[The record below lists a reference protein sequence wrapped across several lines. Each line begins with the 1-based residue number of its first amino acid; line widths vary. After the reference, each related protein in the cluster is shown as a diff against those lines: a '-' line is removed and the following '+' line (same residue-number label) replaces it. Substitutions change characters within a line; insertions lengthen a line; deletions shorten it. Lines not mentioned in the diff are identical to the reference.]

1 MPRGRPTAEM
11 ARLRDS
17 AEEMMAETLAIADA
31 ASVLRVRLADLLD
44 TLDYGRERPV
54 ERAPLASIVDARR
67 NRQVLPLDAA

>member
-1 MPRGRPTAEM
+1 MAKRGRPPAEI

-17 AEEMMAETLAIADA
+17 AEEMQAEVLAIAD
-31 ASVLRVRLADLLD
+31 SLSILHVRLCDVLD

-67 NRQVLPLDAA
+67 NRHVLTTA